1 MSFLHI
7 PPKLKP
13 YLTRNFAHTE
23 WMRYR
28 RDHNREWFRAVSAI
42 IHLDIRL
49 IVSAVVLWIFTLAA
63 MYHGTFQPYKYYVL
77 VAISLLGIITI
88 TLNTLYGRKIAHI
101 LCPILGQ
108 FMFIMLLVTLQAVL
122 LMLTGTDSSR
132 TTLRDA
138 EGASLRITG
147 VIREIRPLD
156 SHTNMIILSTETAQY
171 RNLRAP
177 IHEDIRIYNNTRKQ
191 QLNPGTRLTRSEPL
205 KIKAPPHSSKV
216 QAYSL
221 NRTKILSTR
230 AP

>member
-63 MYHGTFQPYKYYVL
+63 MYHGTFQPYKYCVL

-88 TLNTLYGRKIAHI
+88 TLNTFYGRKSPIFFVLSSGSSCS
-101 LCPILGQ
+101 LC
-108 FMFIMLLVTLQAVL
+108 
-122 LMLTGTDSSR
+122 SW
-132 TTLRDA
+132 
-138 EGASLRITG
+138 
-147 VIREIRPLD
+147 
-156 SHTNMIILSTETAQY
+156 
-171 RNLRAP
+171 
-177 IHEDIRIYNNTRKQ
+177 
-191 QLNPGTRLTRSEPL
+191 
-205 KIKAPPHSSKV
+205 
-216 QAYSL
+216 
-221 NRTKILSTR
+221 
-230 AP
+230 